1 MLSLF
6 NLANF
11 LFRNEF
17 DLFWFGGAAWPIRA
31 LHLCQLPISNKTKF
45 QKKRGKNDV
54 TWFPGCEC
62 VDSSHFVELIFYQ
75 TCSRSFWKGS
85 RSDIFFQIGSRFFS
99 DLDWDPFQIISE
111 KRIFNQDQDPWTGL
125 FFMTFCARF
134 VCSWTFLTFL
144 LSPKI
149 MSNETFLIIFKHC

>member
-1 MLSLF
+1 MNSIC
-6 NLANF
+6 
-11 LFRNEF
+11 F
-17 DLFWFGGAAWPIRA
+17 DLAGPLDQSERFICVN
-31 LHLCQLPISNKTKF
+31 CQLVTRQNF
-45 QKKRGKNDV
+45 KKSAGKMMLC

-62 VDSSHFVELIFYQ
+62 VDSSHFVELIFHQ

-111 KRIFNQDQDPWTGL
+111 KRIYIKITDQRIFDQDPWTGL

-144 LSPKI
+144 FYL
-149 MSNETFLIIFKHC
+149 NETFLIIFKHC